1 MGKID
6 LYDPKWVDMVFAGK
20 NQAYGAYVLRKG
32 TSSRNIKALLILI
45 CAAVLIGGFLGY
57 LVWKNKHD
65 AELLAEYNQKM
76 ELKALQEAQKE
87 AEKQKD
93 KPKPK
98 PKIEPEKIVPEVKST
113 KVNTVPVIKEDDKV
127 DESKMMQTM
136 EKLVDDKRSS
146 GVEEVKGTDNATAVA
161 AAPSVA
167 TPAEVA
173 PPPPPVKKE
182 EPKPRPQKP
191 QQSKPQQPRPTK
203 PRREEKP
210 AEAAAEAPAAP
221 AVELP
226 ECHDDNAQ
234 RITVFLTGLLEHMES
249 PAAVKVYEEEKG
261 RYKAILEGQKLGALI
276 GRRGETL
283 DAIQQLTNYAVNSG
297 SEKRIRVH
305 VDAENYRARREASLE
320 SLAMKVA
327 AKVKK
332 YRRSV
337 TLEAMNAYERHV
349 IHAALQDVKG
359 VTTYSVGTEP
369 NRRVV
374 VAYDRSEN
382 N

>member
-1 MGKID
+1 MAKID

-127 DESKMMQTM
+127 VESKMMQTM

-161 AAPSVA
+161 AAPTVA

-182 EPKPRPQKP
+182 EPKPEVKEVENKIFTVAEQMPSFKGNVNSWLSSHLQY
-191 QQSKPQQPRPTK
+191 
-203 PRREEKP
+203 P
-210 AEAAAEAPAAP
+210 AVAAENGIQGRVIVKFVVGKDGSVSQAQVVRGVDPALDR
-221 AVELP
+221 E
-226 ECHDDNAQ
+226 
-234 RITVFLTGLLEHMES
+234 
-249 PAAVKVYEEEKG
+249 
-261 RYKAILEGQKLGALI
+261 AL
-276 GRRGETL
+276 RV
-283 DAIQQLTNYAVNSG
+283 VNSMPRWNPG
-297 SEKRIRVH
+297 MNNGQPANVWF
-305 VDAENYRARREASLE
+305 
-320 SLAMKVA
+320 
-327 AKVKK
+327 
-332 YRRSV
+332 
-337 TLEAMNAYERHV
+337 TLPINFK
-349 IHAALQDVKG
+349 LQ
-359 VTTYSVGTEP
+359 
-369 NRRVV
+369 
-374 VAYDRSEN
+374 
-382 N
+382 